1 MNTQPGPISFRER
14 LGTILRDNRLVIA
27 LELLFVILLVAS
39 VRNASFFLLLIGW
52 LSLWLRRSGWR
63 AIGMSRPLNWRNI
76 ILTGIGIGAL
86 YQLFSIFILVP
97 VLHRLTNTTLDLS
110 SFESLRGNVAQ
121 LALWLAISW
130 TFAAFGEEM
139 AYRGYLFNRL
149 TDLFGGN
156 KIGLGVGALVT
167 SILFGLGHGYQ
178 GLSGVL
184 ETFVFGIVVV
194 LLYILSKR
202 NLWLPIIVHGAIDTF
217 GFLLIF
223 FNLYP

>member
-1 MNTQPGPISFRER
+1 MDNPTPSLRER
-14 LGTILRDNRLVIA
+14 TSALLRNNRLAIA
-27 LELLFVILLVAS
+27 VELLLVILLVAS
-39 VRNASFFLLLIGW
+39 TRNASILLLVIGW

-63 AIGMSRPLNWRNI
+63 GVGMNRPLSWRNT
-76 ILTGIGIGAL
+76 ILTGIGIGVL
-86 YQLFSIFILVP
+86 YQLFSIFVLVP

-110 SFESLRGNVAQ
+110 SFESLRGNAAQ
-121 LALWLAISW
+121 LALWLAVSW

-149 TDLFGGN
+149 TDLLGN
-156 KIGLGVGALVT
+156 NTIGWGVGALIT
-167 SILFGLGHGYQ
+167 SILFGLGHAYQ

-184 ETFVFGIVVV
+184 ETFVSGVVMV
-194 LLYILSKR
+194 LLYILSRR
-202 NLWLPIIVHGAIDTF
+202 NLWLPIIVHGVIDTF

>member
-1 MNTQPGPISFRER
+1 MDNPTPSLRER
-14 LGTILRDNRLVIA
+14 TSALLRNNRLAIA
-27 LELLFVILLVAS
+27 VELLLVILLVAS
-39 VRNASFFLLLIGW
+39 ARNASILLLLIGW

-63 AIGMSRPLNWRNI
+63 AIGMNRPLSWRNT
-76 ILTGIGIGAL
+76 ILTGIGIGVL
-86 YQLFSIFILVP
+86 YQLFSIFVLVP

-121 LALWLAISW
+121 LALWLAVSW

-149 TDLFGGN
+149 TDLLGDN
-156 KIGLGVGALVT
+156 KIGWGVGALIT
-167 SILFGLGHGYQ
+167 SILFGLGHAYQ

-184 ETFVFGIVVV
+184 ETFVTGVVMV

-202 NLWLPIIVHGAIDTF
+202 NLWLPIIVHGVIDTF